1 MVFSAD
7 GKLGPRCGMVL
18 SESALDVETALDLGI
33 GPRSGT
39 NPRSESYKHTISK
52 DEISFRKTESFDLS
66 NSLDFRQFIFQQ
78 AIFTEVRFIM
88 KFYR

>member
-7 GKLGPRCGMVL
+7 SKLGPRCGMVL

-39 NPRSESYKHTISK
+39 NPRSESYIYTLNLCMRS
-52 DEISFRKTESFDLS
+52 EILLFVSLFDRS
-66 NSLDFRQFIFQQ
+66 
-78 AIFTEVRFIM
+78 
-88 KFYR
+88 

>member
-7 GKLGPRCGMVL
+7 GKLGPRCGMIL

-39 NPRSESYKHTISK
+39 NPRSESYINTI
-52 DEISFRKTESFDLS
+52 
-66 NSLDFRQFIFQQ
+66 NSLSRRRLSRITADIEEK
-78 AIFTEVRFIM
+78 I
-88 KFYR
+88 